1 MLPQK
6 TNSIIKRMLGH
17 IVMITNTIKLIV
29 MLEMLD
35 TNWSSKTLVVLL
47 LDTIIKLRLATFTSM
62 NGKEKRKKEEEMK
75 L

>member
-35 TNWSSKTLVVLL
+35 INWSSKTLVVLL
-47 LDTIIKLRLATFTSM
+47 LYTIIKLRLATFTSM